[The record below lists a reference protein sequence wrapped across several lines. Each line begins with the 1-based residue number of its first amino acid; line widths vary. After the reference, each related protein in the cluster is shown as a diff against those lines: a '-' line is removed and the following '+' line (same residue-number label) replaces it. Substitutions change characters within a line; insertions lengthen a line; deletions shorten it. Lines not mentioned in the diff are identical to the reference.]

1 MEAINISKIPN
12 QSFFVIVDGHQ
23 VDFRLHTFNDLLYCD
38 LYVDGVLVSASTRC
52 NPNQPLL
59 PRYYNDSIGNFMFLT
74 TDDNYP
80 DADNF
85 GDSCNLVH
93 VTVDEIKELS

>member
-12 QSFFVIVDGHQ
+12 QSFFVIVGDHQ
-23 VDFRLHTFNDLLYCD
+23 VDFRLHVFKDLLYCD

-52 NPNQPLL
+52 NPNQPLM
-59 PRYYNDSIGNFMFLT
+59 PRYYNDRIGNFMFIT
-74 TDDNYP
+74 TEGNYP
-80 DADNF
+80 NADYF

-93 VTVDEIKELS
+93 VTADEIKELS